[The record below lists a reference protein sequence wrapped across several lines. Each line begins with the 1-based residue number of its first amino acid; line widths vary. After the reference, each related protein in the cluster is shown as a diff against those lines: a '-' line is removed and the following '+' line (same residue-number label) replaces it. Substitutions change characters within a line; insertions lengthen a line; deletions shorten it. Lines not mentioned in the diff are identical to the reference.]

1 MLLFDAELLLA
12 VQGWLH
18 VSCCRVGRMPSHPAS
33 VVLLCMVLRA
43 PICSHSPASA
53 PCPPARRPLIYSCIG
68 LATNR
73 DVEDN
78 RK

>member
-1 MLLFDAELLLA
+1 MRDLAARLHGCGLHATRARSLVLTRLLA
-12 VQGWLH
+12 C
-18 VSCCRVGRMPSHPAS
+18 SA
-33 VVLLCMVLRA
+33 
-43 PICSHSPASA
+43 IC
-53 PCPPARRPLIYSCIG
+53 RPLIYSCIG